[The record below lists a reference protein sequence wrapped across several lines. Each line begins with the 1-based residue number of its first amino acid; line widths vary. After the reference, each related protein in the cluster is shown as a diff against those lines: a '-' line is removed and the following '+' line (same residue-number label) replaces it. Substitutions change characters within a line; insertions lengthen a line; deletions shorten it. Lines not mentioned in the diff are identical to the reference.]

1 MRSYIVKKEPY
12 WFARSFGT
20 HRQTHKHPITFSIMI
35 VYIFRE
41 NLVIVVKDKLD
52 VKPDKT
58 IAFLLKTRTYIEYSG
73 DQNTMDV
80 NCYIHPQ

>member
-1 MRSYIVKKEPY
+1 
-12 WFARSFGT
+12 
-20 HRQTHKHPITFSIMI
+20 MI

-73 DQNTMDV
+73 DQSFIIMM
-80 NCYIHPQ
+80 IEIFGHFL